1 MSAETSN
8 ANANADPGRHPDGK
22 VPAMLAAGL
31 GLQMAGLAVPGTVL
45 IPTVVFRTADQAEP
59 LLLWA
64 VAMSVMIC
72 GAVTILQAIR
82 VGRVGAGH
90 ILVTGTTGAAIAVS
104 VAALAEGGP
113 ALLAV
118 LVVVLS
124 LFQFVFSARLSLFR
138 RILTPTVM
146 GTVIMLTPVTVMPV
160 IFDQLENV
168 PAGSPQSAAP
178 LSALATL
185 LVIAVTVLKAKG
197 PLRLWA
203 PVIGI
208 AAGTLVS
215 GAFGLYDFD
224 RIAKA
229 SWVGLPRAQW
239 SGLDLDFGPAF
250 WGLLPAF
257 LFISVVCTIQT
268 ISGSIAVQRVAWPT
282 PRAADF
288 RTTQGA
294 VAADGV
300 GNLLSG
306 LAGTMPIGF
315 RPTGTSM
322 IELTGISSRRVG
334 VAYGATVVALAF
346 LPKALAVILAIPGPV
361 VAAFITVTMASIFV
375 IGMKIIVQ
383 DGIDYRKGMIVGVAF
398 WVGVGFQNG
407 VVFPEYMTALAGPH
421 LQNGMVA
428 GGIVAIAMT
437 LFTELTKPRRSRVEV
452 GLDVSALN
460 DIRAFLAAFA
470 ARNGWDTA
478 MSDRLDAAAEETL
491 LSLIRQDEAEVE
503 PGPRRLLLS
512 ARKEDGGAILEFVA
526 LTGSGNLQDRLAL
539 LGERADE
546 NLIGREVSLRLLRHL
561 ASWVR
566 HQQYHDTDI
575 VTIRV
580 DVPDRKS
587 RRRT

>member
-1 MSAETSN
+1 
-8 ANANADPGRHPDGK
+8 
-22 VPAMLAAGL
+22 MLAAGL

-64 VAMSVMIC
+64 VSASVIIC
-72 GAVTILQAIR
+72 GVVTILQAIR

-90 ILVTGTTGAAIAVS
+90 ILVTGTSGAAIAVS

-118 LVVVLS
+118 LMLVLS
-124 LFQFVFSARLSLFR
+124 LFQFAFSARLSLFR
-138 RILTPTVM
+138 QILTPTVM
-146 GTVIMLTPVTVMPV
+146 GTIIMLTPVTVMPV

-168 PAGSPQSAAP
+168 PAGSPPSAAP
-178 LSALATL
+178 LSTLATL
-185 LVIAVTVLKAKG
+185 LVIAVIVLKAKG

-203 PVIGI
+203 PVAGI
-208 AAGTLVS
+208 VAGSLVAS
-215 GAFGLYDFD
+215 AFGLYDID

-229 SWVGLPRAQW
+229 SWVGLPRSQW
-239 SGLDLDFGPAF
+239 PGLDLDFGPAF
-250 WGLLPAF
+250 WGLLPTF

-268 ISGSIAVQRVAWPT
+268 ISGSIAVQRVAWSA

-294 VAADGV
+294 VAADGT

-334 VAYGATVVALAF
+334 VAYGAIVVSLAF

-375 IGMKIIVQ
+375 IGMKIVVQ
-383 DGIDYRKGMIVGVAF
+383 DGIDYRKGMIAGVAF

-407 VVFPEYMTALAGPH
+407 VVFPEYVTALAGPH

-428 GGIVAIAMT
+428 GGLVVIVMT
-437 LFTELTKPRRSRVEV
+437 LFTELTKPSRRRVEV
-452 GLDVSALN
+452 ALNVSALK

-470 ARNGWDTA
+470 SSSGWDTA

-491 LSLIRQDEAEVE
+491 LSLVRQDEAEGE
-503 PGPRRLLLS
+503 LEPRRLLLT

-539 LGERADE
+539 LGERVEED
-546 NLIGREVSLRLLRHL
+546 LIGREVSLRLLRHL

-566 HQQYHDTDI
+566 HQQYQETDI

-580 DVPDRKS
+580 DVPDGNS